1 MSNAGPDDLVA
12 TIIITIIIIP
22 LLMIYVP
29 FHFRLFNFAFSFIPM
44 GLGSFLEIPVE
55 FTHAFRSCMHAFNFS
70 LHFFGAFTVT
80 LQPHPLIRL
89 VLTLTSFWLN
99 SRGEGLGLLHVFT
112 HLAFFL
118 P

>member
-55 FTHAFRSCMHAFNFS
+55 FTHAFRSCMHAFIS
-70 LHFFGAFTVT
+70 PSISSGAFTVT

-89 VLTLTSFWLN
+89 ILTLTSFWLN

-112 HLAFFL
+112 HLAFF